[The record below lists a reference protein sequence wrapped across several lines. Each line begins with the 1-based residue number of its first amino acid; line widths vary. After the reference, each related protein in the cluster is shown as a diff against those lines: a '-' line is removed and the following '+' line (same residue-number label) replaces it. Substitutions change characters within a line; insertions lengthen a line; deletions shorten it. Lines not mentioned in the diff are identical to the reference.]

1 MLMKY
6 KAPPEGGWGWVVTFT
21 AFLTYAIVWAVPR
34 AMSVLFD
41 AFQREFHSTNSAT
54 SWITSLMFGFLACG
68 TLPGSVIT
76 GVLGPRKTMMIG
88 GVLSCIGTVVVSQST
103 NINTAYVGSVIA
115 GTGFGFAYC
124 NATSQLGIYFDRKR
138 SWAFGMASLGSP
150 ACGMLLPLLM
160 TIIAEVYGWSSAVLI
175 VAGFCLNLCVGAS
188 LLRPVI
194 IEGDED
200 RKIKDDGMNSP
211 DVVRKWDAQSLTNC
225 DDELNPVMFPEV
237 DTFQFLKAMSR
248 SASNIHAAEDV
259 SSEQQVTHSL
269 PHLNRP
275 EVRNTRSTYKQ
286 AILNNFRAKQ
296 EQNNNE
302 LTVKLNIDTSSG
314 DDKSIPDVTCTKGS
328 DLKRMTDVL
337 EPYISLISQWR
348 FMLYGLGGF
357 LDFLVRFTPTWFIVV
372 HVQSLGMTREQGA
385 YLLIV
390 FSVFDSVIRPISGFA
405 TTFVSQNR
413 LRRGFEMSAFATTQ
427 ILMGILNLLS
437 TLATTFPMLAVYMA
451 CFGMTNGLNAV
462 YCFPI
467 ITRLV
472 PIERLHHAIG
482 VFHFISGL
490 GILTGPPFAG
500 YLADCSKSYSA
511 VFYFCGV
518 GSLMSGLVV
527 GALYILV
534 QKYGVRIT
542 PVHAGEEKTQ

>member
-1 MLMKY
+1 MPPDIVLMLMKY

-200 RKIKDDGMNSP
+200 S
-211 DVVRKWDAQSLTNC
+211 
-225 DDELNPVMFPEV
+225 
-237 DTFQFLKAMSR
+237 
-248 SASNIHAAEDV
+248 
-259 SSEQQVTHSL
+259 
-269 PHLNRP
+269 
-275 EVRNTRSTYKQ
+275 
-286 AILNNFRAKQ
+286 FRAKQ